1 MTDKIKRCKLINQHI
16 TGRPGQIVMCWG
28 HQFII
33 QPNGD
38 AIAMIHRDFIKDEV
52 AAGRYVVIEDDKKKT
67 LPKEH
72 KSQFGTEIGNYF
84 GAGSLDK
91 LMQEISKLDITGIS
105 EFSKEKFSIT
115 LPPSMSKKEMLSE
128 IEALTMGLHDQSEP
142 ETQPETEPE
151 TESKPKRGR
160 KPKK

>member
-38 AIAMIHRDFIKDEV
+38 AIAMIHKDFIKDEV
-52 AAGRYVVIEDDKKKT
+52 AAGRYVVIEDDEKKT
-67 LPKEH
+67 LAKEH
-72 KSQFGTEIGNYF
+72 KSQFGTELGNYF

-91 LMQEISKLDITGIS
+91 LIQEISKLDITGIS
-105 EFSKEKFSIT
+105 EFSKENFSIT
-115 LPPSMSKKEMLSE
+115 LPPSMSKEEMLSE
-128 IEALTMGLHDQSEP
+128 IKALTMGLHDQS
-142 ETQPETEPE
+142 QSKTELKI
-151 TESKPKRGR
+151 ESKRGR